1 MVTSAARKI
10 PFSSTS
16 SAITCISALLRVT
29 MRNAA
34 LKISATA
41 AARVTSVD
49 LRIVFVV
56 TSTFGRHSQHPGC
69 SSA

>member
-1 MVTSAARKI
+1 MSRSKTIPISIIRGMPKMVTSAARKI

-41 AARVTSVD
+41 AARVTSVA
-49 LRIVFVV
+49 RN
-56 TSTFGRHSQHPGC
+56 SRR
-69 SSA
+69 